1 MPLTATAFFVG
12 LLSVT
17 GVPPLACFWSK
28 FMILSGAMRL
38 PGALGP
44 LILIL
49 ILCETL
55 VSFGW
60 MLYIAQRIF
69 LGPASLA
76 AQVHSDPPWAMS
88 VTLIIL
94 MIGCVAAPLIGM
106 PLVRLMG
113 K

>member
-38 PGALGP
+38 SGPIGP
-44 LILIL
+44 LIVTFIL
-49 ILCETL
+49 VETL

-60 MLYIAQRIF
+60 MLYIAQKIF
-69 LGPASLA
+69 LGAPLVALPA
-76 AQVHSDPPWAMS
+76 DPPWPMDS
-88 VTLIIL
+88 TLIVL
-94 MIGCVAAPLIGM
+94 MIGCVVAPLVGM
-106 PLVRLMG
+106 PLVQLIG